1 MFYCLHR
8 ANSFVNKIC
17 IVLFSFSWSQAN
29 EQGLIP
35 PKVCGYV
42 KENATVDVKSKD
54 ENEFN
59 SKTEEEL
66 KVLSSEQNR
75 TKRQAPEFLTILRQT
90 RCPLLLVADYR
101 YSNKPEN
108 SGL

>member
-1 MFYCLHR
+1 M
-8 ANSFVNKIC
+8 N
-17 IVLFSFSWSQAN
+17 LFFSSWSQAN

-42 KENATVDVKSKD
+42 KENATVKDKSEHQEIFDNKVED
-54 ENEFN
+54 
-59 SKTEEEL
+59 EL
-66 KVLSSEQNR
+66 KILSSEINR

-101 YSNKPEN
+101 YRF
-108 SGL
+108 